1 MRTVAETR
9 RLSLVELAVVAMVAR
24 ERPAAQT
31 QEAVVAELLL
41 KAAEAQVAAVLSSS
55 ATTGKGGKKMNYA
68 LIENG
73 IVTNIIWL
81 SYTNADD
88 FPNAVAM
95 GDLPVAI
102 GDTWDGENFY
112 RNGEKVVSALEQTQ
126 SELKTM
132 VDEIPL
138 LKAQVQA
145 LSDRGEFVEDC
156 IAEMAT
162 VVYADEPTA

>member
-1 MRTVAETR
+1 
-9 RLSLVELAVVAMVAR
+9 
-24 ERPAAQT
+24 
-31 QEAVVAELLL
+31 
-41 KAAEAQVAAVLSSS
+41 
-55 ATTGKGGKKMNYA
+55 MNYA
-68 LIENG
+68 LIEDG
-73 IVTNIIWL
+73 VVTNIIWL

-95 GDLPVAI
+95 GDLPVGI

-112 RNGEKVVSALEQTQ
+112 RDGERVVSELEQTQ
-126 SELKTM
+126 SALKTM
-132 VDEIPL
+132 TDEIPL

-162 VVYADEPTA
+162 VVYADAAE

>member
-1 MRTVAETR
+1 
-9 RLSLVELAVVAMVAR
+9 
-24 ERPAAQT
+24 
-31 QEAVVAELLL
+31 
-41 KAAEAQVAAVLSSS
+41 
-55 ATTGKGGKKMNYA
+55 MNYA
-68 LIENG
+68 LIEDG
-73 IVTNIIWL
+73 VVTNIIWL

-112 RNGEKVVSALEQTQ
+112 RNGEKVASALEQTQ

-156 IAEMAT
+156 IAERAT

>member
-1 MRTVAETR
+1 
-9 RLSLVELAVVAMVAR
+9 
-24 ERPAAQT
+24 
-31 QEAVVAELLL
+31 
-41 KAAEAQVAAVLSSS
+41 
-55 ATTGKGGKKMNYA
+55 MNYA
-68 LIENG
+68 LIEDG
-73 IVTNIIWL
+73 VVTNIIWL

-95 GDLPVAI
+95 GDLPVVI

-112 RNGEKVVSALEQTQ
+112 RDGEKVVSGLEQTQ
-126 SELKTM
+126 STLKTM

-162 VVYADEPTA
+162 VVYADATE